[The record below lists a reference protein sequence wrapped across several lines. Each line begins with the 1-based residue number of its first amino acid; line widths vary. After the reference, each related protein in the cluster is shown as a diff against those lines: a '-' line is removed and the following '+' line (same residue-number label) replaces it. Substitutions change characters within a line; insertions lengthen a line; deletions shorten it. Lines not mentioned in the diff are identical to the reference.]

1 MKKLIFTSFML
12 LLVSEGGL
20 AASSEP
26 AWGRDG
32 MLVTSVG
39 PAAWAGQQVLEKGG
53 NAVDAAIA
61 TEASRASSFFL

>member
-39 PAAWAGQQVLEKGG
+39 PAAWAGQQVLEKGAYTQQQLLALV
-53 NAVDAAIA
+53 NAKP
-61 TEASRASSFFL
+61 TKK